1 MSILLILLSTA
12 VSVIGFALFVLLSFI
27 LPPLVVG
34 AVTYGVLSATC
45 QATYKANAWL
55 PLILAC
61 VAWWLAWFIAM
72 FETSNF
78 VQLTMY
84 PAPVLGT
91 MLGYYLG
98 RQAGEGLK

>member
-1 MSILLILLSTA
+1 MSILLALPSPA
-12 VSVIGFALFVLLSFI
+12 VSVTGFALFVLLSFI

-45 QATYKANAWL
+45 QAAYTANAWL
-55 PLILAC
+55 PLLLAC
-61 VAWWLAWFIAM
+61 VAWWIAWFIAM
-72 FETSNF
+72 VEPSSF

-98 RQAGEGLK
+98 RKAKD